1 MPLPISN
8 LCWGFMWIFEK
19 GNKSTKIIL
28 VISVNI
34 FQLLRPLQ
42 YRPNIKLYSRVR
54 EGILAELKL
63 KTDFSNIL
71 VGPD

>member
-42 YRPNIKLYSRVR
+42 YRPNIKL
-54 EGILAELKL
+54 
-63 KTDFSNIL
+63 
-71 VGPD
+71 

>member
-34 FQLLRPLQ
+34 FLLLCQKNKQRKLEGKEDNDFISMKIN
-42 YRPNIKLYSRVR
+42 RNIK
-54 EGILAELKL
+54 EKKILGVL
-63 KTDFSNIL
+63 
-71 VGPD
+71 